1 MAGCQIHKL
10 SHAITCVNKLS
21 VMRNPKAPLVLRL
34 RQERRPLRAD
44 QARLYPARREID
56 IGLGAQLDAAI
67 ARKEAL
73 TNG

>member
-1 MAGCQIHKL
+1 
-10 SHAITCVNKLS
+10 
-21 VMRNPKAPLVLRL
+21 MRNPKAPLVLLL

-44 QARLYPARREID
+44 QARLYPAGREID

-67 ARKEAL
+67 TRKEAL